1 METVSNLASQASS
14 YLFGDSQS
22 YDPANQ
28 SGQEPRSGETGY
40 VQSGEPYDAGNKD
53 EPGVDNQGT
62 TNAYPSK
69 SEDNTN
75 NYTTSGTSNANNNDN
90 NLSSSNAKSSNTD
103 SSSSNNNLSS
113 NANPS
118 STDSNSNSNKMSSNS
133 NSSSTKQPSSQQEPQ
148 SDIQYD
154 DHNETKSIPKCKGS
168 SRPII
173 NARGV
178 EVEPDPSSG
187 SRALQQQ
194 QNGETPGELPE
205 NLKKYSPSGGAESG
219 SGSGSGVGSADG
231 EKPHSES
238 QGEGTGEKYVK
249 STGLKAD
256 GGDFDAA
263 NAGAG
268 READRLLEEKGIH
281 HGEERGSEERGSH
294 ESEGGRSSSQDS
306 GEKNG
311 KLKLKEKIKSKL
323 HRH

>member
-22 YDPANQ
+22 YDPATQ
-28 SGQEPRSGETGY
+28 SGQEPRSGETGD

-53 EPGVDNQGT
+53 ESGVDNQGT

-69 SEDNTN
+69 SEDSAN

-90 NLSSSNAKSSNTD
+90 NLSSSNANS
-103 SSSSNNNLSS
+103 
-113 NANPS
+113 S

-219 SGSGSGVGSADG
+219 SGSGSGVGSTDG